1 MSRSHKLD
9 LREVEVSPDGRYV
22 RFEEKLGSGAYK
34 EVYLCYDTETGKECA
49 WNTVQLGRIPESEKR
64 RIVMETEILASLHH
78 PAHHQL
84 LSRVGEP
91 AARPNM

>member
-34 EVYLCYDTETGKECA
+34 EVF
-49 WNTVQLGRIPESEKR
+49 
-64 RIVMETEILASLHH
+64 LASATLRQRAQRRAERTAAERCIH
-78 PAHHQL
+78 PL
-84 LSRVGEP
+84 LRCVP
-91 AARPNM
+91 ALSATTLRRARRLRGTQ